1 MLRNYLIT
9 ALRHFTRQK
18 IYSVVNVLGL
28 AMSTAFC
35 FLAFLYVQHEWSYDQ
50 FHKHADQ
57 IYRLI
62 SFRKADTGDMHM
74 LTILPEN
81 LGPLLKGEFPQLDR
95 IVRIVK
101 NEKVVIRTGERRYRE
116 DVLFVDEDFFELFSF
131 PLSQGNT
138 ETFRTDPQS
147 LVLSESVAQNLF
159 PGENPIGKEIVI
171 ASHHWKNEPKTLTVG
186 GVALDPPS
194 NSSIHFRILLPYKL
208 IPPRVSGMPDSPMN
222 DPSKLNFF
230 LPRDYIF
237 VRLHARA
244 NLENINNALPA
255 FTKTHR
261 IPGREVLL
269 QFQPL
274 TDVHLDQRPTFL
286 PLMPS
291 GNPVYAYILSA
302 IAGMVLLI
310 ASVNFM
316 NLATARFSTRAR
328 EVGIRKV
335 VGAQRTHLMWQFWG
349 ESIVMTA
356 IAMILGI
363 SLAELCLP
371 TFNSLIQVRLL
382 MTDMFTLSF
391 VLFAFVLMVFI
402 ALISGLYP
410 AVNLSGFQAVTVL
423 KDKIRSGSSG
433 PILRALIIV
442 QFVGSIL
449 LVTVTAVMFL
459 QVSFIK
465 TKDLGIDRD
474 QIAVISTDDL
484 LNQSNMKGENLRHL
498 FETFQQ
504 QLDSYSDI
512 LGVTRSDLFSD
523 IDSDYQFSKLSVRS
537 PEGDEFHIPY
547 IDIEENFLQVLG
559 IELLHGQPFSD
570 HTIINS
576 QHSVLANETLVKQLG
591 LSQPL
596 GYQVPLTRRIAIR
609 TDTNQIKFRIIR
621 NPEIAGIVSDFHVQS
636 LHQAVPPLII
646 FLRPEVQT
654 GEFLVRIRSERMPE
668 TLDFMARQ
676 WKRVFGI
683 TPFNYT
689 FLNERFDHLYQQE
702 ERWSL
707 MVAYASIFA
716 LVVACLGVF
725 GLTAMAIS
733 MRTKEF
739 GIRKVFGASTKH
751 IVTLLSMDFILLITI
766 ATLIAW
772 PLAYYVASQWLQN
785 FAYRIN
791 LGFEIFFFGG
801 AMTIVIVLATILILT
816 IKVAR
821 CNPVEILR
829 YE

>member
-18 IYSVVNVLGL
+18 VYSVINVLGL

-62 SFRKADTGDMHM
+62 SFRKGKTGDMHM

-95 IVRIVK
+95 VVRIVK
-101 NEKVVIRTGERRYRE
+101 NENVVIRTDERRYRE
-116 DVLFVDEDFFELFSF
+116 DVLFIDKDFFELFSF
-131 PLSQGNT
+131 PLSQGNI

-194 NSSIHFRILLPYKL
+194 NSSIQFKILLPYKL

-222 DPSKLNFF
+222 DPAKLNFF

-237 VRLHARA
+237 VQLQARA
-244 NLENINNALPA
+244 NLEDLNNALPA
-255 FTKTHR
+255 FIKTHR
-261 IPGREVLL
+261 IPGIETSL

-274 TDVHLDQRPTFL
+274 TDVHFDQRPTFL
-286 PLMPS
+286 SLMPS

-363 SLAELCLP
+363 SLAELYLP

-391 VLFAFVLMVFI
+391 VLFAFVLMAFI

-410 AVNLSGFQAVTVL
+410 AVNLSGFQAVAVL
-423 KDKIRSGSSG
+423 KDKKRLGSSG
-433 PILRALIIV
+433 PMLRALIIV

-449 LVTVTAVMFL
+449 LVTITAFMFL

-465 TKDLGIDRD
+465 TKDLGIDGD
-474 QIAVISTDDL
+474 QIAVISTEDL
-484 LNQSNMKGENLRHL
+484 LSQSDMRGENLRHL

-504 QLDSYSDI
+504 QLNGYPDI

-523 IDSDYQFSKLSVRS
+523 IDSDYQFSKLSVRP
-537 PEGDEFHIPY
+537 PEGDEFYIPY

-559 IELLHGQPFSD
+559 IELLHGQQFSH
-570 HTIINS
+570 HTINS
-576 QHSVLANETLVKQLG
+576 QHAVLVNETLVKQLG
-591 LSQPL
+591 LSQSL
-596 GYQVPLTRRIAIR
+596 GHQVPLTRRIL
-609 TDTNQIKFRIIR
+609 DGTNINKMKFRMIR
-621 NPEIAGIVSDFHVQS
+621 NPEIVGIVKDFHVQS
-636 LHQAVPPLII
+636 LHQAVPPLIM
-646 FLRPEVQT
+646 FLKPEVQT

-689 FLNERFDHLYQQE
+689 FLDERFDHLYQRE

-707 MVAYASIFA
+707 IVSYASIFA
-716 LVVACLGVF
+716 LVVACLGVL
-725 GLTAMAIS
+725 GLTAIAIS
-733 MRTKEF
+733 RRTKEF

-751 IVTLLSMDFILLITI
+751 IVTLLATDFILLITI

-772 PLAYYVASQWLQN
+772 PLAYYAASQWLQN

-791 LGFEIFFFGG
+791 LGFEIFFFSG
-801 AMTIVIVLATILILT
+801 AMTIIIVLATIMILT
-816 IKVAR
+816 IRVTR